1 MLESWKKRENDQ
13 VQAPDNYLLFSFT
26 LFDEDGTAQ
35 KLGIVPLGTQRQT
48 YRQTETLQYPRILI
62 SSHGDCPILVKKR
75 VSHFFNLT
83 LSGLLRELE
92 SMRFPPWKLD
102 MDPRD
107 HHDPELEALERA
119 LALDRTEPV
128 DRTDRLERLLE
139 ADMDEMPAR
148 NECEFSVESSTS
160 LITLRALSHGL
171 MVD

>member
-1 MLESWKKRENDQ
+1 M
-13 VQAPDNYLLFSFT
+13 
-26 LFDEDGTAQ
+26 
-35 KLGIVPLGTQRQT
+35 
-48 YRQTETLQYPRILI
+48 I

-83 LSGLLRELE
+83 LSGLLREPE

-107 HHDPELEALERA
+107 HHDPELELALERT

-148 NECEFSVESSTS
+148 NVGEFSVE
-160 LITLRALSHGL
+160 GQF
-171 MVD
+171 

>member
-1 MLESWKKRENDQ
+1 M
-13 VQAPDNYLLFSFT
+13 VTVPFSS
-26 LFDEDGTAQ
+26 
-35 KLGIVPLGTQRQT
+35 KSV
-48 YRQTETLQYPRILI
+48 YPIFL
-62 SSHGDCPILVKKR
+62 H
-75 VSHFFNLT
+75 LT